1 MADCMQHRVVFVTG
15 AGAKAVAI
23 DSWLEAARA
32 TRSLM
37 ASEGGPCIA
46 GKAGIRWVASFDR
59 ASSASKAAILA
70 MTSDLARHDAAQGIG
85 DNCVWS
91 GSMQTP
97 FIREPPAKAQGADVS
112 SMIEQRCKNRSNRQ
126 DG

>member
-1 MADCMQHRVVFVTG
+1 
-15 AGAKAVAI
+15 
-23 DSWLEAARA
+23 
-32 TRSLM
+32 M

-97 FIREPPAKAQGADVS
+97 FIREPPAKAHGADVS
-112 SMIEQRCKNRSNRQ
+112 RTAVQNRSNR
-126 DG
+126 